1 MDVYKFLSH
10 SHCDNAI
17 SALKDSHIP
26 YFQPVLNNINLTL
39 GTIIQINKFTLAQ
52 EADTDDRPV
61 APETYGMFKYEK
73 VY

>member
-1 MDVYKFLSH
+1 MVGKG
-10 SHCDNAI
+10 
-17 SALKDSHIP
+17 LKDSHIL

-52 EADTDDRPV
+52 EADADDRPV
-61 APETYGMFKYEK
+61 APGTYGMFKHEK